1 MRKHEAT
8 VEIMERWRVIHTPMM
23 ARTLPMNDLNGI
35 GLMMKPF
42 SVEHNRRAMRYL
54 HDMGIEMTESEVVE
68 SRQRAFAIIREEME
82 KKGWD
87 MPESDEELFFMI
99 KELQQDE

>member
-1 MRKHEAT
+1 MMRKHEAT

-54 HDMGIEMTESEVVE
+54 HDMG
-68 SRQRAFAIIREEME
+68 ME